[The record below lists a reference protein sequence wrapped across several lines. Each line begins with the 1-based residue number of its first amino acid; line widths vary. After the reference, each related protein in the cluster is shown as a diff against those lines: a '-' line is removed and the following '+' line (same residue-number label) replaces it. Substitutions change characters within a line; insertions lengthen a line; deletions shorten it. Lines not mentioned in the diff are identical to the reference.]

1 MPKTKRAVSPDN
13 GSGFY
18 HVSTRT
24 VAGEFLF
31 KEREKEEFTRLMR
44 KAAAFSGVEILTHVV
59 MSNHYHILIFVPPR
73 AELSEAEVL
82 RRVQAQV
89 SAEHFNVM
97 VREIARLRRIGGER
111 GEKAVAERLEKTT
124 RRMYS
129 LAGFMHTLNQSMS
142 EWFNRDHHRFGPLW
156 AGRFKSSVV
165 EGCDLALL
173 TAAVYIDLNPVRA
186 GMVSDPKDYRWS
198 GYGEAVAGKNLSQ
211 TGLTRLLA
219 MKGSAAT
226 WIAAAPQ
233 YRSLL
238 FVRGEK
244 TEERYGIVREKVVEV
259 LAKGGELSLEE
270 LLHCRIRYFT
280 DGVAIGSRAFLARV
294 FEANRSL
301 FGKRRKDGPRPMKG
315 GAAWA
320 GLMTLRDL
328 RRTPI
333 S

>member
-1 MPKTKRAVSPDN
+1 MPKSKRALSPDN
-13 GSGFY
+13 GSGYY
-18 HVSTRT
+18 HVITRT

-31 KEREKEEFTRLMR
+31 KEREKDEFTRLMR
-44 KAAAFSGVEILTHVV
+44 KAAAFSGIEILTHVV

-73 AELSEAEVL
+73 VELSEAEVL

-89 SAEHFNVM
+89 SAEHYNVM
-97 VREIARLRRIGGER
+97 LREIAQLRRMGGQA
-111 GEKAVAERLEKTT
+111 GEKAVAERLALIT

-142 EWFNRDHHRFGPLW
+142 EWFNREHNRFGPLW
-156 AGRFKSSVV
+156 SGRFKSVV
-165 EGCDLALL
+165 LEGSDQTLLA
-173 TAAVYIDLNPVRA
+173 AATYIDLNPVRA

-198 GYGEAVAGKNLSQ
+198 GYGEAVAGRNLAQ
-211 TGLTRLLA
+211 AGLTRLIA
-219 MKGSAAT
+219 MRGSATMWA
-226 WIAAAPQ
+226 AAAPQ
-233 YRSLL
+233 YRRHL

-244 TEERYGIVREKVVEV
+244 TEERRGIVREKVVEV
-259 LAKGGELSLEE
+259 LIKGGELSLAE
-270 LLHCRIRYFT
+270 LLHCRVRYFSY
-280 DGVAIGSRAFLARV
+280 GVAIGSRAFLSRV

-320 GLMTLRDL
+320 GLMTLREL
-328 RRTPI
+328 RLAPI